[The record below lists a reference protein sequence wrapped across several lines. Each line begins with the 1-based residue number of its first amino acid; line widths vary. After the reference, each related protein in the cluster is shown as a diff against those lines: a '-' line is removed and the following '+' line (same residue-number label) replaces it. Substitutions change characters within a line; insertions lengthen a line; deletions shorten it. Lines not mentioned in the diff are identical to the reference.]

1 MGKEI
6 DARLKQIAL
15 EAQRYQK
22 KSKQRQRALA
32 KLLSAISKS
41 GKLTHPYPGQ
51 FLGFYQDIYAEAK
64 QRLFCHICE
73 RIDEYDPQR
82 EVLQWV
88 NFLLK
93 RRFFVEAAREVMP
106 TVPKGVNQKQI
117 IRLTI
122 EDLDKSNPYSAN
134 SQLTPTLSQEIIH
147 FLELDPEGI
156 FQEACAAKNPKAN
169 FRFLALQIISGY
181 SWKEIAEELGM
192 KIPTLSSFYQRSLVK
207 FAPKFKE
214 YLLVD
219 T

>member
-6 DARLKQIAL
+6 DARLKQLAL
-15 EAQRYQK
+15 EAQRYPK

-32 KLLSAISKS
+32 KLLSAISRS

-51 FLGFYQDIYAEAK
+51 FQGFYQDIYAEGK

-73 RIDEYDPQR
+73 RIDEYDSQR
-82 EVLQWV
+82 EVLQWA
-88 NFLLK
+88 NFLFK

-122 EDLDKSNPYSAN
+122 EDLDKNNPYSVN

-156 FQEACAAKNPKAN
+156 FKETYAAKNPKAN

-181 SWKEIAEELGM
+181 SWKEIAEQLGM